1 LFLSFINENNPNY
14 PGRAIIS
21 NNNYQRVL
29 ETYHFISGKRPVR
42 ICELTSLP
50 RQCEVPC
57 LDQLQSPAALSSR
70 EEMHTNSSRFIF
82 HLEQ

>member
-1 LFLSFINENNPNY
+1 MKIIPTILGEPLLAITIINVCLKLIILSL
-14 PGRAIIS
+14 GS
-21 NNNYQRVL
+21 DQL
-29 ETYHFISGKRPVR
+29 EIGS
-42 ICELTSLP
+42 ELTSLP